1 VTKPG
6 PKADPWVRLA
16 DAAILYA
23 AAVEAESKAPKREAD
38 RLVKAALRYQ
48 TTHRPAGRPRSS

>member
-1 VTKPG
+1 MKPG
-6 PKADPWVRLA
+6 PEPHPFRRLA

-23 AAVEAESKAPKREAD
+23 LAIESESKAPKREAD

-48 TTHRPAGRPRSS
+48 HQPRPVGRPRSA